1 MRIWEIARRPKFI
14 VKEMD
19 LPLTVVRAE
28 ARKYDE
34 EILPVVRNILENKV
48 YGFLTPIELIMP
60 TSHHT
65 SIRVKDVIREY
76 PILTQDDDVSE
87 AFNKFREFKTIGA
100 PVVDN
105 LVDNKLIG
113 VVTYNDL
120 LNYLIKAGYRP
131 LAETVE
137 EVMTKKNLDK
147 YIISWRDRVNKV
159 WSRIVYYGLPGVV
172 AVRSLDE
179 PIPMGIVTYKE
190 FIRSSRWLFHRES
203 EQHITTP
210 AKIQRIM
217 LRGVLVATNDMP
229 IEMVAKVVA
238 EQDLPLVP
246 VIDSDGRVIG
256 VLTYEDLIRA
266 YLEGAKPGR
275 VPVPIAKVIPVPVA
289 REERITF
296 VSRKRILEQV
306 LVAKPIEKPTYI
318 GIRAEDIFVEELPAV
333 SINDTVEHA
342 RKEMLN
348 KRTDYLLV
356 VDEHGEIIG
365 VVTKW
370 NMLRALG
377 LKGPLWR
384 RRVRDRFF
392 IDFVMQSNIPRVH
405 LNTPI
410 EEIAFN
416 MVRSESEVVFVID
429 ERGEIIGFITKDH
442 VIRASKDLLRDILVE
457 NIILPSKIASVNP
470 FHSLYHVVNKM
481 KTLYLDAITVFD
493 GSNVLGVISTN
504 RLPFIAFED
513 AKTGIKSRRLI
524 WVRKLVRGAAKKG
537 RYVKITPLLA
547 IDAMVP
553 YRKYVPPDIM
563 VTRALDI
570 MEEAKLNGIPVLSED
585 REIVSIVSK
594 NDVMRELSRRAER
607 LAKIEIEKVK
617 RTEKKNKGRIISL
630 Q

>member
-1 MRIWEIARRPKFI
+1 MKIWEVIRRPKFI
-14 VKEMD
+14 IRD
-19 LPLTVVRAE
+19 IRLPLTIVRSE
-28 ARKYDE
+28 TRKFEE
-34 EILPVVRNILENKV
+34 EIIPVVNNVLESKV
-48 YGFLTPIELIMP
+48 YGFLTPFELIIP

-65 SIRVKDVIREY
+65 SIKVRDVIREH
-76 PILTQDDDVSE
+76 PILVQDNDVNE
-87 AFNKFREFKTIGA
+87 AFNKLKEFKTIGA

-105 LVDNKLIG
+105 PMNNKLLGI
-113 VVTYNDL
+113 VTYNDL
-120 LNYLIKAGYRP
+120 LSYLIKIGYRP

-147 YIISWRDRVNKV
+147 YIISWKDRVNKV
-159 WSRIVYYGLPGVV
+159 WSRIVYHGISGVV
-172 AVRSLDE
+172 VVRSLDE
-179 PIPMGIVTYKE
+179 PIPIGVVTYKE
-190 FIRSSRWLFHRES
+190 LMYSSRWLFHRES
-203 EQHITTP
+203 EQYITSP
-210 AKIQRIM
+210 AKVQRIM

-238 EQDLPLVP
+238 KLDLPLVP
-246 VIDSDGRVIG
+246 VIDSNGKVIG

-275 VPVPIAKVIPVPVA
+275 IPVPIAKVIPIPVA

-306 LVAKPIEKPTYI
+306 MVVKPIEKPTYI
-318 GIRAEDIFVEELPAV
+318 GIKAEDILVEELPAV

-342 RKEMLN
+342 RKEMLR

-356 VDEHGEIIG
+356 VDERGEIIG
-365 VVTKW
+365 AITKW
-370 NMLRALG
+370 TMLHALG

-392 IDFVMQSNIPRVH
+392 IDLVMQSNIPRVY
-405 LNTPI
+405 LNTSI

-416 MVRSESEVVFVID
+416 MVRSGSEIVFVID
-429 ERGEIIGFITKDH
+429 RSGQIIGFITKDH
-442 VIRASKDLLRDILVE
+442 VVRASKDIFGDIFVE
-457 NIILPSKIASVNP
+457 NIILPGKIASVNP

-481 KTLYLDAITVFD
+481 KALYLDAINVYD
-493 GSNVLGVISTN
+493 GSHVLGVISAN

-547 IDAMVP
+547 IDVMVP
-553 YRKYVPPDIM
+553 YRKYISPDTI
-563 VTRALDI
+563 VKKAIDV
-570 MEEAKLNGIPVLSED
+570 MEEAKLNGIPVLSSD
-585 REIVSIVSK
+585 REVVSIVSK
-594 NDVMRELSRRAER
+594 NDILRELSRRAEK
-607 LAKIEIEKVK
+607 LAKIEIEKIK
-617 RTEKKNKGRIISL
+617 KTEKKMKT